1 MKFGTYFA
9 YWEQEWNAD
18 YPYYCGKVAGLG
30 FDILELGAGALA
42 DMSAAEL
49 AKIKSA
55 AHDAGISLTGCVGLP
70 AQYDV
75 SSADKTTRDRGVDFL
90 KKMLDALAA
99 VEATVLGGII
109 YAYWPVDYSKPVDKP
124 AARARSIE
132 SMLRIADYARDRG
145 VLLVLETVNRFEQFL
160 INTSEEAVG
169 LVKDINHPNVKV
181 MLDCFHMNIE
191 EDFLGDAIRT
201 AGKYLGHFHIGE
213 CNRKVPGKGHM
224 PWDEMG
230 RALRDIGYEGGV
242 VMEPF
247 VKTGGTVGSDIKVW
261 RDLSENADGA
271 KMDADIAEALRFVR
285 SKFAGK

>member
-9 YWEQEWNAD
+9 YWEQEWDAD
-18 YPYYCGKVAGLG
+18 YPYYCDKVARLG

-42 DMSAAEL
+42 DMSDAEL
-49 AKIKSA
+49 ARVKSA
-55 AHDAGISLTGCVGLP
+55 AKTAGISLTGCIGLP
-70 AQYDV
+70 AAFDV
-75 SSADKTTRDRGVDFL
+75 SSDDKSVRDNGIGLL
-90 KKMLDALAA
+90 KRILTAMGKI
-99 VEATVLGGII
+99 EATVLGGII

-124 AARARSIE
+124 GVRARAIDSL
-132 SMLRIADYARDRG
+132 LRTADFAAENG
-145 VLLVLETVNRFEQFL
+145 VSLVLETVNRFEHFL
-160 INTSEEAVG
+160 INTSEEAVQ
-169 LVKDINHPNVKV
+169 LVKDVNHPNIKV

-230 RALRDIGYEGGV
+230 EALRGIGYDGGV

-261 RDLSENADGA
+261 RDLSGGADEK
-271 KMDADIAEALRFVR
+271 KMDEDIAEALRFVR
-285 SKFAGK
+285 SKFA